1 MNLKENKE
9 LKKFP
14 ILENKKE
21 IIKEEIIN
29 NDNKKLLE
37 TRNNIINSNK
47 KNNNSIKLSNTVSIK
62 KKMLENNLYLLKTN
76 KNTKKKIIT
85 DIKRNFNNS
94 NSFIVYEK
102 INMNPNKN
110 ILEIDSKK
118 MIPIRLKEHKN
129 SSDLIE
135 KRINE
140 IELCYDE
147 DKKIEKL
154 MEKLKEMIPYEENS
168 ALSDRINISKINK
181 NIFAK
186 KNNFSEKSKKE
197 INKNNFSEEKILK
210 NEYLISKLN
219 SISNTKQ
226 KKYFKLT

>member
-1 MNLKENKE
+1 
-9 LKKFP
+9 
-14 ILENKKE
+14 
-21 IIKEEIIN
+21 
-29 NDNKKLLE
+29 
-37 TRNNIINSNK
+37 
-47 KNNNSIKLSNTVSIK
+47 
-62 KKMLENNLYLLKTN
+62 MLENNLYLLKTN

-85 DIKRNFNNS
+85 DIKRNVNNS
-94 NSFIVYEK
+94 NSVIVYEK

-118 MIPIRLKEHKN
+118 MIPIRLKEHNN

-226 KKYFKLT
+226 KK